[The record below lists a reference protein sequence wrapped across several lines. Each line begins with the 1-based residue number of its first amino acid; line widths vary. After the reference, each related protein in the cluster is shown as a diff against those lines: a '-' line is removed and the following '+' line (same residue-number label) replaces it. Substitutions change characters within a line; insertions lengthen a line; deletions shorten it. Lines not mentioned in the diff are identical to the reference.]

1 MSSKYLST
9 YHVTYLVEYLSTFF
23 FCRSKNFQPAPTMIL
38 MEILSGPLCRGRF
51 EVPSKY
57 VAISAICLRENRLH
71 LRSGGCNTSR
81 GKHHRGDCLSMAREH
96 KRAIVALC
104 CFHHFD
110 IQKSHGFDPQSQSF
124 PKATECYGSDSRMIH
139 RPLVSIHTVRSSMGI
154 QHLQNQSGLFNCY
167 MPCGQKT
174 TEELKYVEVEDF
186 FLLT

>member
-1 MSSKYLST
+1 
-9 YHVTYLVEYLSTFF
+9 
-23 FCRSKNFQPAPTMIL
+23 MIL

-124 PKATECYGSDSRMIH
+124 SQSYGMLRIWFPDDPSTTRVNPHSAQFH
-139 RPLVSIHTVRSSMGI
+139 GNPTPSKSVRSLQLLHAMRTKNNWRIEVCWSWRLLPLDLSLCW
-154 QHLQNQSGLFNCY
+154 QHS
-167 MPCGQKT
+167 
-174 TEELKYVEVEDF
+174 
-186 FLLT
+186 

>member
-1 MSSKYLST
+1 
-9 YHVTYLVEYLSTFF
+9 
-23 FCRSKNFQPAPTMIL
+23 MIL

-81 GKHHRGDCLSMAREH
+81 GKHHRGDCLSMARQH

-110 IQKSHGFDPQSQSF
+110 IQKSRGFDPQSQSF
-124 PKATECYGSDSRMIH
+124 PQSYGMLRICFPDFHSKNEEFGPSTTRVTNTFKISQVSSIVTCHADKKQLKNWSMLKLKTSSSWPKPLLATLIDSWKDLSSD
-139 RPLVSIHTVRSSMGI
+139 P
-154 QHLQNQSGLFNCY
+154 
-167 MPCGQKT
+167 T
-174 TEELKYVEVEDF
+174 TCNIYKIW
-186 FLLT
+186 